1 MVKSKAKSF
10 TSKAKKLCA
19 PNPAL
24 RFSQGSCAGQD
35 TQPPD
40 DDTASD
46 SVCLEAPERKV
57 KPEKRRK
64 YELRGQGKGRAQGPS
79 GGRSQ
84 SGGSKSEAEV
94 PGNEQATTST

>member
-24 RFSQGSCAGQD
+24 RQD

-40 DDTASD
+40 DGTTSE
-46 SVCLEAPERKV
+46 SVCLEAPERKIKV
-57 KPEKRRK
+57 EKRRK
-64 YELRGQGKGRAQGPS
+64 YELRGQRKGCAQGPS
-79 GGRSQ
+79 GVRGGSRSQ
-84 SGGSKSEAEV
+84 SAGSKSEAEV